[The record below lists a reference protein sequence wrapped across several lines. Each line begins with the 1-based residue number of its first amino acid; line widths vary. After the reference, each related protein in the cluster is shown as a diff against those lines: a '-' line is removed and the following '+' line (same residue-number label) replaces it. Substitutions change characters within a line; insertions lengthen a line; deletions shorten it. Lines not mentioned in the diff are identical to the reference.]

1 VRVIAWL
8 GFACGL
14 LLLLATGTSVV
25 KTFLIPR
32 NTHSRFTALVAA
44 AVYHVFRLLTARV
57 EDLAN
62 REQILSAAAP
72 TFLLS
77 LLGCWV
83 ACLFAGYALL
93 FWPMSRAGFPAALR
107 ESGSSLFTLG
117 FAPPSGAVPAAIVF
131 VAAAS
136 GLAVM
141 ALLIAYLPV
150 LYAAYNRRET
160 LVSMLEALAGTP
172 PWGPELLARQALIDN
187 TGTLPRLYER
197 WTEWAADISE
207 SHVNY
212 RSLIYF
218 RSPDPAAS
226 WLLSLLAVLDGAAM
240 HLALC
245 PSSAPSEARP
255 LMRVG
260 YLAMRRLATS
270 LRLAVTDDPR
280 PDDPLL
286 LTRQDFD
293 YAVERIRAA
302 GWPVER
308 SADDAWPHFRGW
320 RVNYETAAHQLALR
334 LDLPPAP
341 WSGPRRSGRPAARPP
356 MRPNDRR
363 PSSRAPGPG
372 PLDSGPLDSGP
383 LDSGRASS
391 R

>member
-1 VRVIAWL
+1 VRAVEWL

-14 LLLLATGTSVV
+14 VLLLTTGASVV

-32 NTHSRFTALVAA
+32 GTHSRFTAAVAA
-44 AVYHVFRLLTARV
+44 VNYRVYSLLTARI
-57 EDLAN
+57 EDLAR
-62 REQILSAAAP
+62 REQVLAAAAP
-72 TFLLS
+72 TFLLG
-77 LLGCWV
+77 LLASWI
-83 ACLFAGYALL
+83 ACLFTGYALL
-93 FWPMSRAGFPAALR
+93 FWPLSDAGFAAALR

-117 FAPPSGAVPAAIVF
+117 FAPPRGAGPAAIVF

-136 GLAVM
+136 GLAVV

-160 LVSMLEALAGTP
+160 LVSMLEALAGAP

-187 TGTLPRLYER
+187 VGTLPGLYER
-197 WTEWAADISE
+197 WTQWAADISE

-226 WLLSLLAVLDGAAM
+226 WLLSLLAVLDGAAL

-260 YLAMRRLATS
+260 YIAMRRLAAG
-270 LRLAVTDDPR
+270 LRLTVADDPR

-286 LTRQDFD
+286 LTRQEFD
-293 YAVERIRAA
+293 EAVEWLRGA
-302 GWPVER
+302 GWPLER
-308 SADDAWPHFRGW
+308 SADAAWPHFRGS
-320 RVNYETAAHQLALR
+320 RCASICRLRCGQDRGAPDGRPHARHCGRTTA
-334 LDLPPAP
+334 
-341 WSGPRRSGRPAARPP
+341 GPAARRALPSRTQP
-356 MRPNDRR
+356 RR
-363 PSSRAPGPG
+363 TQPSQPQPRRTQPSQPQPR
-372 PLDSGPLDSGP
+372 
-383 LDSGRASS
+383 
-391 R
+391 